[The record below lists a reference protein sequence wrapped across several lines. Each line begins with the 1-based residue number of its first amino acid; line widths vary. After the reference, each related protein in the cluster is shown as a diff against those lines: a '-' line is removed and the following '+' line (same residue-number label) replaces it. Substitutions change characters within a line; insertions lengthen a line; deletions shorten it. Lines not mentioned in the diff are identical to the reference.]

1 LAACQAEEKKMDL
14 LLNPNLA
21 YLLMMGSILLALLAL
36 LTPGTGVLE
45 LGAVIALL
53 LVGVQLFNLP
63 INLWALGVIL
73 VGAALYAVAIVRRG
87 DPVLLASGIVVIFIG
102 AGLVYRGENSL
113 IGVSPWLIL
122 LVSVGEGS
130 ILWVVTQKVLH
141 AAVSPPLQDMN
152 YLIGSQAETR
162 TFVQDEGTVYADGEE
177 WSARSETPIPA
188 QTAVQIIGREGF
200 TLLVA
205 PWERS
210 HSPTDIDPGSS
221 PEPSTGG

>member
-1 LAACQAEEKKMDL
+1 MDL

-21 YLLMMGSILLALLAL
+21 YLLMMVTILLALLAL

-45 LGAVIALL
+45 LGAVIALVM
-53 LVGVQLFNLP
+53 VGIQLFNLP

-73 VGAALYAVAIVRRG
+73 VGAGLYVVAILRRG

-113 IGVSPWLIL
+113 LGASPWLIL

-130 ILWVVTQKVLH
+130 FLWVVTQKVLN
-141 AAVSPPLQDMN
+141 AAVSPPVQDMN
-152 YLIGSQAETR
+152 YLVGGHGETR
-162 TFVQDEGTVYADGEE
+162 TFVHEEGTVYAGGEE
-177 WSARSETPIPA
+177 WSARSETPIPP
-188 QTAVQIIGREGF
+188 QTTVLIVGRERF
-200 TLLVA
+200 TLLVEPRESA
-205 PWERS
+205 PSSTTE
-210 HSPTDIDPGSS
+210 IDPGTS